1 MRLIPHLAWHDLR
14 SQRVPL
20 LVWAGILALL
30 PAALV
35 LDSVPLLRLA
45 ARPGLLGLRFL
56 LTGLLAALIIQG
68 DSLVGTTAFW
78 LTRPIT
84 RTTLLVSK
92 LVSLA
97 TVLVVVP
104 WVVVLIVWWS
114 MGAVPAD
121 VLRAATAVAIEQ
133 GVVTLLAAMAAC
145 ITSSLT
151 HFVVAVVAGVALV
164 GAAGGSVQPL
174 VLRFWPFLVGR
185 GWQPVVFVV
194 TLFVLGLP
202 IIVYQYIRRRERHSA
217 AMVMVALLAAIAAG
231 LAWSSEPPAR
241 PPRAVD
247 RSVINPE
254 EVVVSLVG
262 ETIFEQNWREEV
274 GGVVVPRT
282 RISAVVIAD
291 TGSDAVVLMATAV
304 DSRLT
309 FSDQTVSDRVTAP
322 IGRVWVPRS
331 SARKDLFQL
340 FQRARQSALG
350 TSEVLASPAVAAV
363 PVGRIAVATVPADVA
378 ERHKGEPMT
387 LDATVTF
394 QAHRFRVQ
402 GAIAARPGAGFAVP
416 GSVIEITSV
425 SASPAGAVVGFRE
438 AEVRSRLF
446 FVATGGRYYLRN
458 TARREAFQLE
468 FSRTTTVPLTL
479 SGMVAVTTGTW
490 QVRSNSYASAGSRID
505 AAWLEGAELVGLEWE
520 DLGTFTRPLHAEF
533 TLKK

>member
-1 MRLIPHLAWHDLR
+1 
-14 SQRVPL
+14 VPL

-45 ARPGLLGLRFL
+45 ARPALLGLRFL
-56 LTGLLAALIIQG
+56 LTGLLAALIIQR
-68 DSLVGTTAFW
+68 DPLVGTTAFW

-114 MGAVPAD
+114 MGAVAAD

-185 GWQPVVFVV
+185 GWQPDVFVA

-202 IIVYQYIRRRERHSA
+202 IIVYQYIRRRERRSA
-217 AMVMVALLAAIAAG
+217 AMVMVALLAAIGAG
-231 LAWSSEPPAR
+231 LAWPAEPLTR
-241 PPRAVD
+241 PSRPVNQAV
-247 RSVINPE
+247 VKPE
-254 EVVVSLVG
+254 DIVVSIDR
-262 ETIFEQNWREEV
+262 ETLIEQYWPA
-274 GGVVVPRT
+274 GADGVVVPRT

-291 TGSDAVVLMATAV
+291 TRSDAVVLMATAI

-322 IGRVWVPRS
+322 IGRVLVPRS

-350 TSEVLASPAVAAV
+350 TSAVLDSPAVAAV

-378 ERHKGEPMT
+378 ERHKGEPVI
-387 LDATVTF
+387 LNATVTL
-394 QAHRFRVQ
+394 QAHQYRVR
-402 GAIAARPGAGFAVP
+402 GVIVARPGARFAFP
-416 GSVIEITSV
+416 GSAVEIASV
-425 SASPAGAVVGFRE
+425 SLSPDSASIGFRQ
-438 AEVRSRLF
+438 AEIRSTF
-446 FVATGGRYYLRN
+446 FEPTVSVQYCLRN
-458 TARREAFQLE
+458 AAKHEAFMLE
-468 FSRTTTVPLTL
+468 SGRWLFLPLTASSL
-479 SGMVAVTTGTW
+479 VNVVTGTW
-490 QVRSNSYASAGSRID
+490 QVRASSSALTGSRID
-505 AAWLEGAELVGLEWE
+505 AAWLAGAELVRLELE

>member
-20 LVWAGILALL
+20 LMWAGILALL

-174 VLRFWPFLVGR
+174 VVRFWPFLVGR
-185 GWQPVVFVV
+185 GWQPDVFVV

-202 IIVYQYIRRRERHSA
+202 IIVYQYIRRRERRSA
-217 AMVMVALLAAIAAG
+217 AMVMVALLAATAAG

-282 RISAVVIAD
+282 RISAVVTAD

-340 FQRARQSALG
+340 FQRAWQSALG

-394 QAHRFRVQ
+394 QAHRYRVR
-402 GAIAARPGAGFAVP
+402 GAIAARPGARFAVP
-416 GSVIEITSV
+416 GSAIEITSV
-425 SASPAGAVVGFRE
+425 SASPAGASIRFRE
-438 AEVRSRLF
+438 AKVRSRLSEAMSLPQF
-446 FVATGGRYYLRN
+446 CLRN
-458 TARREAFQLE
+458 TVRREAVRLE
-468 FSRTTTVPLTL
+468 IGRTAIALLTL
-479 SGMVAVTTGTW
+479 SNAIDMTTGTW
-490 QVRSNSYASAGSRID
+490 HVGVASDPATASRID